1 LSTEYEEYIATS
13 EDFKIFCN
21 EVLDLEVDSDYDNFI
36 LKRYVRAKKK
46 VKFIAETFNE
56 GRTIQ
61 GFRRLVDT
69 KKGPVKIG
77 FTRFREHRIY
87 VQAGEIYLR
96 AYRVF
101 LADLCTDNAWGFEPL
116 NKFDNGG
123 NIEIIEWNK
132 RPCRKGIIYINNK
145 LQNIL
150 YIIDAYFE
158 EDGKLILVDYK
169 TDRNA
174 DEAELAERYR
184 PQQEAYAQAL
194 EKLYGRPVAEMY
206 LYSFWLGKNK

>member
-1 LSTEYEEYIATS
+1 MAQEEKDKELYFVSVKNPTLPLSTHYEEYIATS
-13 EDFKIFCN
+13 EDFKAYCN
-21 EVLDLEVDSDYDNFI
+21 EVFDLNTDSDYENLI
-36 LKRYVRAKKK
+36 LKRYLRAKKK
-46 VKFIAETFNE
+46 VKFIAETYNE

-61 GFRRLVDT
+61 GFRRIVET
-69 KKGPVKIG
+69 KKGSVKIG

-101 LADLCTDNAWGFEPL
+101 LADLCTDNSWGFEPL

-123 NIEIIEWNK
+123 NIEVIEWNK

-150 YIIDAYFE
+150 YIIDGYFE
-158 EDGKLILVDYK
+158 TKRQMENDIKNPKPLD
-169 TDRNA
+169 
-174 DEAELAERYR
+174 
-184 PQQEAYAQAL
+184 L
-194 EKLYGRPVAEMY
+194 ECFIKGL
-206 LYSFWLGKNK
+206 L

>member
-1 LSTEYEEYIATS
+1 MGQEEKDKELYFVSVKNPTFSLSTEYEEYIATS

-158 EDGKLILVDYK
+158 TKRQMENDIKNPKPL
-169 TDRNA
+169 
-174 DEAELAERYR
+174 ELEGFIKG
-184 PQQEAYAQAL
+184 L
-194 EKLYGRPVAEMY
+194 L
-206 LYSFWLGKNK
+206 

>member
-1 LSTEYEEYIATS
+1 MGQEEKDKELYFVSVKNPTLSLSAEYEEFIATS
-13 EDFKIFCN
+13 EDFKTFCN

-36 LKRYVRAKKK
+36 LRRYVRAKRK

-56 GRTIQ
+56 DRTIQ
-61 GFRRLVDT
+61 GFRKLVNT

-87 VQAGEIYLR
+87 VQAGELYLR

-158 EDGKLILVDYK
+158 TKRQMENDIKNPKPL
-169 TDRNA
+169 
-174 DEAELAERYR
+174 ELENFIKG
-184 PQQEAYAQAL
+184 L
-194 EKLYGRPVAEMY
+194 L
-206 LYSFWLGKNK
+206 

>member
-1 LSTEYEEYIATS
+1 MAQEEKDKGLYFVSVKNPVLALSTDYEEYIATS
-13 EDFKIFCN
+13 EDFKTFCN
-21 EVLDLEVDSDYDNFI
+21 EVFDLNTDSEYDNFI

-46 VKFIAETFNE
+46 VNLVAETFTE

-61 GFRRLVDT
+61 GFRRIVDT

-158 EDGKLILVDYK
+158 TKRQMDNDIKNPKPL
-169 TDRNA
+169 
-174 DEAELAERYR
+174 ELE
-184 PQQEAYAQAL
+184 
-194 EKLYGRPVAEMY
+194 
-206 LYSFWLGKNK
+206 SFIKGLL